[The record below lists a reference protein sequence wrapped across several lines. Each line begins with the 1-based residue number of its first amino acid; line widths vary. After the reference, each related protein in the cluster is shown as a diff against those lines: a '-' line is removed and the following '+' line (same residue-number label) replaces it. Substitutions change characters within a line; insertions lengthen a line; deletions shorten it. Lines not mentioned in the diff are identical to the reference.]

1 MNKDE
6 FSLRSEATTDKQT
19 DKFIKEFKLWVG
31 GFFTKNLRHS
41 SYLKWSGYKTAT
53 SQNSDCYKTATTTK
67 QRQLQNSDCY
77 KTAKNNII

>member
-41 SYLKWSGYKTAT
+41 SYIKSRLPKKVADGLLELLKICHWFYIENDIPTINYYHS
-53 SQNSDCYKTATTTK
+53 
-67 QRQLQNSDCY
+67 
-77 KTAKNNII
+77 